1 MNNFDIIKDIEGKEY
16 STIENNND
24 EDNTI
29 FNGSTLDDYEK
40 LLFLGKGS
48 FGEVSKVCFK
58 KNNKI
63 YALKK
68 VEISK
73 MQNQKAKEL
82 SINEKKLLPNF
93 THPHI
98 IKYHHSF
105 YDNGNL
111 YIILDYINNGDLKNL
126 IDSYDALNIQIPEEL
141 IWNLL
146 SQSMSG
152 LLYLHERG
160 VIHRDIKP
168 QNLLLDNNMTIKLG
182 DFGGST
188 IFKDL
193 GLIKNANEFQFNHTF
208 MGTIDYMAPEVFQ
221 NLLYTE
227 KADVYSMGATFFEAC
242 YYLPPKKY
250 NLSKNKKNFSFSDQL
265 MNIIFLMLEEDM
277 KKRLDSREIL
287 EMIKKEYSKKYV
299 KNSSIDSLIRC
310 LYSFEPLTEYFL
322 SLQNIDKPIT
332 KAYIQCLEAVR
343 DTKIKV
349 WTTSIKNI
357 RQLLG
362 QEYPKLEGSK
372 EIDPRFVLTFLLE
385 KLHNELNNAKNIN
398 NKENNHLILT
408 GQELTNKV
416 KMLLDYINNC
426 SNKINS
432 DISNFFMGLI
442 KEINFCQKCQIKT
455 YLFKSYFFITFDLA
469 KILNCNNVKE
479 FNLEDGFE
487 FNKKESKINEKFCS
501 KCLTKSLHDTHKF
514 FYTAPNLLI
523 ISIQR
528 GITNQ
533 YKNPIIIKPE
543 LDVTKYVEFEYL
555 PRKFNLI
562 GVLKRIVK
570 DGNESYFSIVYIDQI
585 WVRCEGKKL
594 KQTDFPSNNTE
605 GDIIMLF
612 YQAIQENKN
621 NNEKEK

>member
-24 EDNTI
+24 EDNKI

-40 LLFLGKGS
+40 LLFLGEGA

-68 VEISK
+68 VELSK
-73 MQNQKAKEL
+73 MTKYDEKRL
-82 SINEKKLLPNF
+82 SMHEKKLLPQIS
-93 THPHI
+93 HPHI
-98 IKYHHSF
+98 IKYHYSF
-105 YDNGNL
+105 FDDNENL
-111 YIILDYINNGDLKNL
+111 YIILDYINNGDVKKL
-126 IDSYDALNIQIPEEL
+126 IKSYNTLNIKLPEEL

-146 SQSMSG
+146 LQCMSG
-152 LLYLHERG
+152 LVFLHDKG
-160 VIHRDIKP
+160 IIHRDIKP
-168 QNLLLDNNMTIKLG
+168 QNLLLDNNMTIKIG
-182 DFGGST
+182 DFGCST
-188 IFKDL
+188 IYNDL
-193 GLIKNANEFQFNHTF
+193 GYIENSNEFQFTHTTV
-208 MGTIDYMAPEVFQ
+208 GTLDYMAPEVFD
-221 NLLYTE
+221 NLVYTE
-227 KADVYSMGATFFEAC
+227 KADIYSMGASFFEMC
-242 YYLPPKKY
+242 YFLPPKQY
-250 NLSKNKKNFSFSDQL
+250 ILSKNKTKVPYSEQL
-265 MNIIFLMLEEDM
+265 LKIINLMLEKDM
-277 KKRLDSREIL
+277 NKRLGSHEIF

-310 LYSFEPLTEYFL
+310 LYSFEPLTEYFI

-349 WTTSIKNI
+349 WTNSINNI

-362 QEYPKLEGSK
+362 QEYSKLEGGK

-385 KLHNELNNAKNIN
+385 KLHNESNNTQNIN

-442 KEINFCQKCQIKT
+442 KETNFCQKCQTKT

-469 KILNCNNVKE
+469 KILKYNNLKE

-487 FNKKESKINEKFCS
+487 FNKKEIKINNKFCS
-501 KCLTKSLHDTHKF
+501 KCFTKSQYIHKF

-528 GITNQ
+528 GVTYQ
-533 YKNPIIIKPE
+533 YKTPIIIKPE

-605 GDIIMLF
+605 GDVIMLF
-612 YQAIQENKN
+612 YQAIQENN

>member
-48 FGEVSKVCFK
+48 FGEVNKVCFK

-82 SINEKKLLPNF
+82 CINEIKLLPNF

-105 YDNGNL
+105 DDNGNL

-126 IDSYDALNIQIPEEL
+126 IDSYGALNIQIPEEL

-146 SQSMSG
+146 LQSMSG
-152 LLYLHERG
+152 LLYLHETG

-250 NLSKNKKNFSFSDQL
+250 KLSKNKKKFSYSAQL

-277 KKRLDSREIL
+277 DKRLDSREIL

-310 LYSFEPLTEYFL
+310 LYSFEPLTEYFI

-442 KEINFCQKCQIKT
+442 KEINVCQKCQTKT

-469 KILNCNNVKE
+469 KILKYNNLKE

-487 FNKKESKINEKFCS
+487 FNKNEIKINNKFCS
-501 KCLTKSLHDTHKF
+501 KCFTKSQHIHKF

-528 GITNQ
+528 GVTYQ
-533 YKNPIIIKPE
+533 YKTPIIIKPE